1 MLFQAYGLRRPGCSA
16 LALLGALSHRARL
29 AVLERPLGEQVDCV
43 QARLR
48 YKKERST
55 DLNASIRGTI
65 KTAHM
70 TPASDSK
77 TMSEKKGILSHL
89 VLGLLQSNNQNN
101 AYPVRVSA

>member
-55 DLNASIRGTI
+55 DLNASIRGTTI
-65 KTAHM
+65 AILLLQKKTAL
-70 TPASDSK
+70 SK
-77 TMSEKKGILSHL
+77 SLLAHVTGQSME
-89 VLGLLQSNNQNN
+89 VFGLLS
-101 AYPVRVSA
+101 

>member
-29 AVLERPLGEQVDCV
+29 AVLKRPLGEQVDCV
-43 QARLR
+43 LARLR
-48 YKKERST
+48 YKRERST
-55 DLNASIRGTI
+55 DLNTAIRGTT

-77 TMSEKKGILSHL
+77 TMSKKKGILSHL

-101 AYPVRVSA
+101 AYLVRVSA